1 MRRKS
6 ILMLL
11 AAGVLLCLT
20 GLTLWGQNGT
30 LRVQGTVSDTKG
42 EPVVGAMV
50 YVQGTSN
57 GSMTGSGGRYSLSGV
72 PAK

>member
-57 GSMTGSGGRYSLSGV
+57 GSMMKIL
-72 PAK
+72 KENC